1 MGMRHSLAPEGKT
14 MMDGKVNYSM
24 ERRRER
30 ERERERENEEEK
42 EEEKERSVI

>member
-30 ERERERENEEEK
+30 ERERERERTKRRKKRRKK
-42 EEEKERSVI
+42 EV

>member
-1 MGMRHSLAPEGKT
+1 MRHSLAPEGKT

-30 ERERERENEEEK
+30 ERERERTKRRKKRRKK
-42 EEEKERSVI
+42 EV

>member
-30 ERERERENEEEK
+30 ERERERTKRRKKRRKK
-42 EEEKERSVI
+42 EV

>member
-30 ERERERENEEEK
+30 ERERENEEEK